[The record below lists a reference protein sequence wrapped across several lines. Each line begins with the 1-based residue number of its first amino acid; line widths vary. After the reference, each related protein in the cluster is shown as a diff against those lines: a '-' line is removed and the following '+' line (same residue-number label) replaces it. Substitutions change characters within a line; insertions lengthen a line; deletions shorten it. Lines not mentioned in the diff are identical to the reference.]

1 MKIINDKHKI
11 QRRVTGTQGKLFLFF
26 QRNDGRGERISERK
40 LLRPEKCVRGN
51 TYSLCF
57 CEASGT
63 GLEDILQILKLF
75 ILMMYDL

>member
-1 MKIINDKHKI
+1 MKIINNKYKI
-11 QRRVTGTQGKLFLFF
+11 QRRVTGTQDKLFLFF
-26 QRNDGRGERISERK
+26 KRNNGRGEKINERK

-63 GLEDILQILKLF
+63 GLEDILF
-75 ILMMYDL
+75 IYIPKT